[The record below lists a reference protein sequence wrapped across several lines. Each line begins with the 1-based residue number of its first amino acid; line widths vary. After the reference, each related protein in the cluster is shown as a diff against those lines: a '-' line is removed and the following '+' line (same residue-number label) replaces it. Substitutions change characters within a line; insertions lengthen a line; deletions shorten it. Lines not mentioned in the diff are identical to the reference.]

1 MRGKHNDDIE
11 TLGSPPYLQAGFADA
26 HSHMTASADSPKIS
40 AVPAMAALLE
50 QIREGIDPAG
60 AEQEIL
66 RITSLLEDELN
77 QRSAEVVAANKELEN
92 FSYSVSH
99 DLRAP
104 LSTIDGFSRLLEGA
118 VAKGNAERSTHYL
131 QRIRLGVGN
140 INELIAALLAVSRL
154 LRAPM
159 APQAVDLGV
168 LAAEVFATLQQAEPE
183 RQVQLSIQPALQVR
197 GDPAL
202 LRQLV
207 EHLAGNAWKFS
218 SKTADAQIA
227 VGSQSGPD
235 GETVYFFRDNGAG
248 FDMAHADKLFG
259 IFQRMHVSS
268 DFPGIGAGLSTVQR
282 IVMRHG
288 GRVWA
293 QALPGQG
300 TTIYFTLAMPAT
312 GAADK
317 G

>member
-1 MRGKHNDDIE
+1 MQLSRDTDDLF
-11 TLGSPPYLQAGFADA
+11 TLNNVHPSLERSDPSSARPVMTHPPESVAV
-26 HSHMTASADSPKIS
+26 S
-40 AVPAMAALLE
+40 AVPAMAALL
-50 QIREGIDPAG
+50 QKIRDGSDAAA

-66 RITSLLEDELN
+66 RITGFLEEELK
-77 QRSAEVVAANKELEN
+77 QRSAEVAAANKELEN

-118 VAKGNAERSTHYL
+118 VASGNAERGKHYL

-159 APQAVDLGV
+159 AVQAVDLGA
-168 LAAEVFATLQQAEPE
+168 LAQGAFAALQEADPE
-183 RQVQLSIQPALQVR
+183 RTVQIEVQPALIAQ

-202 LRQLV
+202 LKQLV
-207 EHLAGNAWKFS
+207 DHLAGNAWKFT
-218 SKTADAQIA
+218 SKKEGAAIA
-227 VGSQSGPD
+227 VGSQSGTD

-248 FDMAHADKLFG
+248 FDMAHAEKLFG
-259 IFQRMHVSS
+259 IFQRLHVSS

-288 GRVWA
+288 GKVWA
-293 QALPGQG
+293 EAAPEQG
-300 TTIYFTLAMPAT
+300 ATIYFTL
-312 GAADK
+312 GSSAA
-317 G
+317 

>member
-1 MRGKHNDDIE
+1 MAASSE
-11 TLGSPPYLQAGFADA
+11 SPAV
-26 HSHMTASADSPKIS
+26 S
-40 AVPAMAALLE
+40 AVPAVAMLLQKIRDGSDAA
-50 QIREGIDPAG
+50 A

-66 RITSLLEDELN
+66 RITRGLEDELK
-77 QRSAEVVAANKELEN
+77 QRSAEAVAANKELEN

-118 VAKGNAERSTHYL
+118 VASGNAERGKHYL

-159 APQAVDLGV
+159 AVQAVDLGA
-168 LAAEVFATLQQAEPE
+168 LAQGAFAALQEAEPARAAQIE
-183 RQVQLSIQPALQVR
+183 VQPALIAQ

-202 LRQLV
+202 LKQLV
-207 EHLAGNAWKFS
+207 DHLAGNAWKFT
-218 SKTADAQIA
+218 SKKERAAIA
-227 VGSQSGPD
+227 VGSQAGAD

-248 FDMAHADKLFG
+248 FDMAHAEKLFG

-288 GRVWA
+288 GKVWA
-293 QALPGQG
+293 EAAPEQG
-300 TTIYFTLAMPAT
+300 ATIYFTLGSSA
-312 GAADK
+312 
-317 G
+317 

>member
-1 MRGKHNDDIE
+1 M
-11 TLGSPPYLQAGFADA
+11 TQPPEPVAV
-26 HSHMTASADSPKIS
+26 S
-40 AVPAMAALLE
+40 AVPAMAALL
-50 QIREGIDPAG
+50 QKIRDGDDVAA

-66 RITSLLEDELN
+66 RITGLLEDELN
-77 QRSAEVVAANKELEN
+77 QRSTQVVAANKELEN

-154 LRAPM
+154 LRAPL
-159 APQAVDLGV
+159 APQAVDLGA
-168 LAAEVFATLQQAEPE
+168 LAEAAFAALQEVDPE
-183 RQVQLSIQPALQVR
+183 RAASITVQPALIAQ

-202 LRQLV
+202 LKQLV
-207 EHLAGNAWKFS
+207 DHLAGNAWKFS
-218 SKTADAQIA
+218 AKKERAAIA
-227 VGSQSGPD
+227 VGSQAGPG
-235 GETVYFFRDNGAG
+235 GETVYFFKDNGAG
-248 FDMAHADKLFG
+248 FDMAHAEKLFG

-268 DFPGIGAGLSTVQR
+268 DFPGIGAGLSIVQR
-282 IVMRHG
+282 IVARHG

-293 QALPGQG
+293 EAELERGA
-300 TTIYFTLAMPAT
+300 TIYFTLP
-312 GAADK
+312 GA
-317 G
+317 

>member
-1 MRGKHNDDIE
+1 
-11 TLGSPPYLQAGFADA
+11 
-26 HSHMTASADSPKIS
+26 
-40 AVPAMAALLE
+40 MAALLE
-50 QIREGIDPAG
+50 QIRDGSDPAA

-66 RITSLLEDELN
+66 RITRLLEDELN
-77 QRSAEVVAANKELEN
+77 QRSADVVAANKELEN

-118 VAKGNAERSTHYL
+118 VASGNAERSKHYL

-159 APQAVDLGV
+159 TVQPVDLGA
-168 LAAEVFATLQQAEPE
+168 LAQSAFAALQDGAPE
-183 RQVQLSIQPALQVR
+183 RVVQLTVQPGLMVD

-202 LRQLV
+202 LRQLID
-207 EHLAGNAWKFS
+207 HLAGNAWKFT
-218 SKTADAQIA
+218 SKKNRAEIS
-227 VGSQSGPD
+227 VGSQPGTN
-235 GETVYFFRDNGAG
+235 GEAVYFFRDNGAG
-248 FDMAHADKLFG
+248 FDMAHAKKLFD

-268 DFPGIGAGLSTVQR
+268 DFPGMGVGLSTVQR
-282 IVMRHG
+282 IVLRHG

-293 QALPGQG
+293 EAAPEQG
-300 TTIYFTLAMPAT
+300 ATIYFTLKG
-312 GAADK
+312 GAAD
-317 G
+317 

>member
-1 MRGKHNDDIE
+1 MAAPS
-11 TLGSPPYLQAGFADA
+11 GSL
-26 HSHMTASADSPKIS
+26 TVS
-40 AVPAMAALLE
+40 AVPAMAALL
-50 QIREGIDPAG
+50 QKIRDGSDAAA

-77 QRSAEVVAANKELEN
+77 QRSTEVAAANKELEN

-159 APQAVDLGV
+159 AVQPVDLSAMV
-168 LAAEVFATLQQAEPE
+168 DATFARLREAEPE
-183 RQVQLSIQPALQVR
+183 RVVQIKVQPGLAVQADPTLLQ
-197 GDPAL
+197 
-202 LRQLV
+202 QLV
-207 EHLAGNAWKFS
+207 DQLASNAWKFT
-218 SKTADAQIA
+218 SKKERAEII
-227 VGSQSGPD
+227 VGSQAGPD
-235 GETVYFFRDNGAG
+235 GEKVYFFKDNGAG
-248 FDMAHADKLFG
+248 FDMAHAEKLFG
-259 IFQRMHVSS
+259 IFQRMHVTS
-268 DFPGIGAGLSTVQR
+268 DFPGIGAGLTTVQR

-293 QALPGQG
+293 EAVSEQG
-300 TTIYFTLAMPAT
+300 ATIYFTLPV
-312 GAADK
+312 G
-317 G
+317 

>member
-1 MRGKHNDDIE
+1 
-11 TLGSPPYLQAGFADA
+11 
-26 HSHMTASADSPKIS
+26 
-40 AVPAMAALLE
+40 MAALLA
-50 QIREGIDPAG
+50 QIREGSDPAA

-66 RITSLLEDELN
+66 RITGLLEDELN
-77 QRSAEVVAANKELEN
+77 QRSAEMALARKELEN

-118 VAKGNAERSTHYL
+118 VASGNAERSKHYL

-159 APQAVDLGV
+159 TLQAVDLGA
-168 LAAEVFATLQQAEPE
+168 LALEAFAAL
-183 RQVQLSIQPALQVR
+183 RQVDAERVVQINVQSSLVVR

-202 LRQLV
+202 LKQLV
-207 EHLAGNAWKFS
+207 DHLAGNAWKFS
-218 SKTADAQIA
+218 SKKDSAQIA
-227 VGSQSGPD
+227 VGSQTGPT

-248 FDMAHADKLFG
+248 FDMAHAEKLFG

-268 DFPGIGAGLSTVQR
+268 DFPGLGAGLTTVQR

-288 GRVWA
+288 GRIWA
-293 QALPGQG
+293 HALPEQG
-300 TTIYFTLAMPAT
+300 ATIYFTLAEP
-312 GAADK
+312 AADAVA

>member
-1 MRGKHNDDIE
+1 
-11 TLGSPPYLQAGFADA
+11 
-26 HSHMTASADSPKIS
+26 MTQPLEPVAVS
-40 AVPAMAALLE
+40 AVPAVSVLLQQLRDGSDRAA
-50 QIREGIDPAG
+50 

-66 RITSLLEDELN
+66 RITAHLEDQLR
-77 QRSAEVVAANKELEN
+77 QRGAEVAAANKELEN

-154 LRAPM
+154 LRAPL
-159 APQAVDLGV
+159 ALQTVDL
-168 LAAEVFATLQQAEPE
+168 AALTQAAFAGLQEADPG
-183 RQVQLSIQPALQVR
+183 RAADITVQPALAAH

-202 LRQLV
+202 LKQV
-207 EHLAGNAWKFS
+207 VDHLAGNAWKFT
-218 SKTADAQIA
+218 SKKEHADIA
-227 VGSQSGPD
+227 VGSQPGPD
-235 GETVYFFRDNGAG
+235 GETVYFFKDNGAG
-248 FDMAHADKLFG
+248 FDMAHAEKLFG

-288 GRVWA
+288 GRIWA
-293 QALPGQG
+293 EAAVEQG
-300 TTIYFTLAMPAT
+300 ATIYFTLP
-312 GAADK
+312 GA
-317 G
+317 

>member
-1 MRGKHNDDIE
+1 
-11 TLGSPPYLQAGFADA
+11 
-26 HSHMTASADSPKIS
+26 
-40 AVPAMAALLE
+40 MAALLA
-50 QIREGIDPAG
+50 QLREGGDAAA

-66 RITSLLEDELN
+66 RITGFLEDELN
-77 QRSAEVVAANKELEN
+77 QRSAELAAANSELEN

-118 VAKGNAERSTHYL
+118 VAKGNAERSAHYL

-140 INELIAALLAVSRL
+140 INELIAALLTVSRL

-159 APQAVDLGV
+159 TLQTVDLAA
-168 LAAEVFATLQQAEPE
+168 LAAEVFAALQQAEPE
-183 RQVQLSIQPALQVR
+183 RVVQLSIQPALLVR

-207 EHLAGNAWKFS
+207 DQLAGNAWKFS
-218 SKTADAQIA
+218 SKKENAQIA
-227 VGSQSGPD
+227 VGSQVGPT

-248 FDMAHADKLFG
+248 FDMAHAEKLFG

-268 DFPGIGAGLSTVQR
+268 DFPGLGVGLTTVQR

-293 QALPGQG
+293 QALPEQG
-300 TTIYFTLAMPAT
+300 ASIYFTLASPAGDT
-312 GAADK
+312 AGA
-317 G
+317 

>member
-1 MRGKHNDDIE
+1 M
-11 TLGSPPYLQAGFADA
+11 TQPPEPV
-26 HSHMTASADSPKIS
+26 TVS
-40 AVPAMAALLE
+40 AVPAMAALL
-50 QIREGIDPAG
+50 QKIRDGSDVAA
-60 AEQEIL
+60 AEQDIL
-66 RITSLLEDELN
+66 RITGLLEDELN
-77 QRSAEVVAANKELEN
+77 QRRAQVAAANQELEN

-154 LRAPM
+154 LRAPLT
-159 APQAVDLGV
+159 PQAVDLGALAEAAFAV
-168 LAAEVFATLQQAEPE
+168 LQEADPGRAAHITV
-183 RQVQLSIQPALQVR
+183 QPALAAH

-202 LRQLV
+202 LKQLV
-207 EHLAGNAWKFS
+207 DHLADNAWKFT
-218 SKTADAQIA
+218 SKKEHTDIV
-227 VGSQSGPD
+227 VGSQPGPD

-248 FDMAHADKLFG
+248 FDMAHAEKLFG

-293 QALPGQG
+293 EAEPERGA
-300 TTIYFTLAMPAT
+300 TIYFTL
-312 GAADK
+312 GR
-317 G
+317 

>member
-1 MRGKHNDDIE
+1 VQ
-11 TLGSPPYLQAGFADA
+11 PY
-26 HSHMTASADSPKIS
+26 TSADLMSETPLSSKPVAVS
-40 AVPAMAALLE
+40 AVPAVAMLLQKIRDGSDAA
-50 QIREGIDPAG
+50 A

-66 RITSLLEDELN
+66 RITGGLEDELK
-77 QRSAEVVAANKELEN
+77 QRNAEAVAANKELEN

-140 INELIAALLAVSRL
+140 INELIAALLTVSRL

-159 APQAVDLGV
+159 AVQPMDLGAMAD
-168 LAAEVFATLQQAEPE
+168 AAFTKLREAEPE
-183 RQVQLSIQPALQVR
+183 RVVQIDVQAGLAVQA
-197 GDPAL
+197 DPAL
-202 LRQLV
+202 LQQLV
-207 EHLAGNAWKFS
+207 DQLASNAWKFT
-218 SKTADAQIA
+218 SKKERAEIA
-227 VGSQSGPD
+227 VGRQTGPD
-235 GETVYFFRDNGAG
+235 GEAVYFFRDNGAG
-248 FDMAHADKLFG
+248 FDMAHAEKLFG

-268 DFPGIGAGLSTVQR
+268 DFPGIGAGLSAVQR

-293 QALPGQG
+293 EAVPEQG
-300 TTIYFTLAMPAT
+300 ATIYFTL
-312 GAADK
+312 GS
-317 G
+317 GV

>member
-1 MRGKHNDDIE
+1 M
-11 TLGSPPYLQAGFADA
+11 TQPPEPVAV
-26 HSHMTASADSPKIS
+26 S
-40 AVPAMAALLE
+40 AVPAVSALL
-50 QIREGIDPAG
+50 QQLRDGGDAAA

-66 RITSLLEDELN
+66 RITAHLEDRLR
-77 QRSAEVVAANKELEN
+77 QRGAEVAAANQELEN

-154 LRAPM
+154 LRAPL
-159 APQAVDLGV
+159 APQTVDLGALAEAAFAGLQEAEPGRAAQITV
-168 LAAEVFATLQQAEPE
+168 QSALAAQ
-183 RQVQLSIQPALQVR
+183 
-197 GDPAL
+197 GDPAML
-202 LRQLV
+202 KQLV
-207 EHLAGNAWKFS
+207 DHLAGNAWKFT
-218 SKTADAQIA
+218 SKKAHAAMA
-227 VGSQSGPD
+227 VGSQAGPD
-235 GETVYFFRDNGAG
+235 GETVYFFKDNGAG
-248 FDMAHADKLFG
+248 FDMAHAEKLFG

-282 IVMRHG
+282 IVARHG

-293 QALPGQG
+293 EAAPEQG
-300 TTIYFTLAMPAT
+300 ATIYFTLP
-312 GAADK
+312 GA
-317 G
+317 

>member
-1 MRGKHNDDIE
+1 MSLDPEFPRV
-11 TLGSPPYLQAGFADA
+11 
-26 HSHMTASADSPKIS
+26 S
-40 AVPAMAALLE
+40 AVPAMAALLA
-50 QIREGIDPAG
+50 QLRAG
-60 AEQEIL
+60 GDAAATEQEIL
-66 RITSLLEDELN
+66 RITGFLEAELK
-77 QRSAEVVAANKELEN
+77 QRSAELAAANSELEN

-131 QRIRLGVGN
+131 QRIRLGVAN

-159 APQAVDLGV
+159 TLQTVDLAA
-168 LAAEVFATLQQAEPE
+168 LAAEVFAALQQAEPE
-183 RQVQLSIQPALQVR
+183 RVLQLSIQPGLQVR

-202 LRQLV
+202 IRQLV

-218 SKTADAQIA
+218 AKKDRVQIA
-227 VGSQSGPD
+227 VGSQPGPA

-259 IFQRMHVSS
+259 IFQRLHVSS
-268 DFPGIGAGLSTVQR
+268 DFPGIGAGLSAVQR
-282 IVMRHG
+282 IVLRHG

-293 QALPGQG
+293 QALPEQG
-300 TTIYFTLAMPAT
+300 ATIYFTLAASAP
-312 GAADK
+312 GLAAAA
-317 G
+317 